1 MGKAGRHGQQVRRAA
16 GRSDCDRPALAST
29 QGGQSWAKFR
39 VAVEDRARND
49 VTGEWERAQ
58 TIFHDVVAFGKLAER
73 TVGALHVGD
82 PVLAQGE
89 FRFRTYE
96 DAAGATRIGTS
107 FVASRLGPDI
117 LLADVT
123 VSRGQPREAEA
134 SRAREAGREAPAG
147 QPSPQLRTV
156 TRSGA
161 VAVTSLG

>member
-1 MGKAGRHGQQVRRAA
+1 VTCNRFDAQLVGRIAIE
-16 GRSDCDRPALAST
+16 PALATT

-73 TVGALHVGD
+73 TVGALHTGD

-96 DAAGATRIGTS
+96 DAAGSTRIGTS

-123 VSRGQPREAEA
+123 VSRGQAREPEA

-147 QPSPQLRTV
+147 QPSPER
-156 TRSGA
+156 RSYA
-161 VAVTSLG
+161 HSSAPSPSL